1 MWVCVLLYMWI
12 YRALELPIIKKQ
24 KTVYEA
30 KNNSDAS
37 HIMEVA
43 KGRCTSFQIHVSAFY
58 RLRSGQIEQRY
69 FKIEVSNLRLFF
81 LSSWSG
87 SRKIILHH

>member
-1 MWVCVLLYMWI
+1 MSWMEKLFAKIGFFQWMWVCVLLYMWI
-12 YRALELPIIKKQ
+12 SRALELPIIKKRKEK

-43 KGRCTSFQIHVSAFY
+43 EGRCTNFHQNKSMCLHFTD
-58 RLRSGQIEQRY
+58 L
-69 FKIEVSNLRLFF
+69 EVV
-81 LSSWSG
+81 
-87 SRKIILHH
+87 K